1 LPTAPWDLYDFA
13 RDLMDLARRL
23 ASADSRMAEARVA
36 TALATRARSTARRLR
51 DSLRNDDA
59 ALVEI
64 HKSLRRWPDDATAMA
79 AYSATS
85 ARLAAGLDRPDEA
98 AAAALELLRLLPRS
112 PAGAARLIAGIDTLF
127 GAGRAQA
134 VRQLLTTARHNPS
147 PDDLV
152 VAGDLR
158 IRDALAAA
166 LTGAAVDAEQ
176 ALARA
181 LEAQYPDDT
190 AEATIV
196 RTWTSLLGGPA
207 GYWGVRES
215 ADAGGQVARIADL
228 CLAAMLRL
236 DEPPDDAEM
245 WPVTTPIRMNLA
257 DDLVPADTTQDGP
270 MIGTYIPVM
279 RRRVTEAITGPL
291 PDDNPD
297 WLPGVRVRQDST
309 LDGGQFQIELHD
321 LPLAPSGI
329 PAGMVFCLAASD
341 RVRRAIGDEP
351 TLIPALD
358 PVTRHEA
365 CWVAADYA
373 DQLTALGL
381 EVWRDPLLYVFRE
394 LEHQILRHLTDY
406 LSLDELKRLLET
418 WERGR
423 GDGADI
429 NSDHVDLERLS
440 AVVRALV
447 RERTPV
453 RDGAGLLRAL
463 GSSQSIENAVD
474 AYRQAIMTALPGNEE
489 DTIRITVPSKL
500 AMLASRPATAERVD
514 GAALFDALAEV
525 RQVLGRQPARVALVA
540 PDHTARR
547 LVRGYL
553 RREFPDIPVLSAAE
567 AAPMTTSS
575 LGEARQET
583 VDAR

>member
-1 LPTAPWDLYDFA
+1 MPWLSRPPSWVYVVRALLAWDLADAVEPAERHSQLLASVIALEDAVALDGSEASNWAWLASAHTKLMNNATALQAHYSAPVSDGQDQSPDALFEAAWVALMMAVPDAGPRVDQFADHPAAGDLQAGLLLLFSRRPRAARERLERVTVQSSDNASFWWLLGRARQLTRDADGAHDCFAKAREIYAMKGGSNGPPSEVFAIAESCYRMGDYPDAARVLETLGSRSDVPPTSAIDIPKMSTLLCLASGAPEDAQVAFDQALSLPTAPWDLYDFA

-228 CLAAMLRL
+228 CL
-236 DEPPDDAEM
+236 
-245 WPVTTPIRMNLA
+245 
-257 DDLVPADTTQDGP
+257 
-270 MIGTYIPVM
+270 
-279 RRRVTEAITGPL
+279 
-291 PDDNPD
+291 
-297 WLPGVRVRQDST
+297 
-309 LDGGQFQIELHD
+309 
-321 LPLAPSGI
+321 
-329 PAGMVFCLAASD
+329 
-341 RVRRAIGDEP
+341 
-351 TLIPALD
+351 
-358 PVTRHEA
+358 
-365 CWVAADYA
+365 
-373 DQLTALGL
+373 
-381 EVWRDPLLYVFRE
+381 
-394 LEHQILRHLTDY
+394 
-406 LSLDELKRLLET
+406 
-418 WERGR
+418 
-423 GDGADI
+423 
-429 NSDHVDLERLS
+429 
-440 AVVRALV
+440 
-447 RERTPV
+447 
-453 RDGAGLLRAL
+453 
-463 GSSQSIENAVD
+463 
-474 AYRQAIMTALPGNEE
+474 
-489 DTIRITVPSKL
+489 
-500 AMLASRPATAERVD
+500 
-514 GAALFDALAEV
+514 
-525 RQVLGRQPARVALVA
+525 
-540 PDHTARR
+540 
-547 LVRGYL
+547 
-553 RREFPDIPVLSAAE
+553 
-567 AAPMTTSS
+567 
-575 LGEARQET
+575 
-583 VDAR
+583 